1 MSPPSEPVI
10 DPDDAQSAQGADV
23 DAASLETLAAGSKSF
38 SFAGRFLPARARGD
52 AAVVY
57 ALCRLIDDLADEAPS
72 IEQADLDLAAL
83 RAELEG
89 DAPPR
94 PLVVR
99 ARQVLER
106 TGTGVAPA
114 LHLMDG
120 VCTDLRPVR
129 VANDAELLRYAYQ
142 VASTVGL
149 MMCGV
154 LGVDDAEAL
163 PHAVD
168 LGVAMQITNICRD
181 VREDAMNGR
190 VYLPADR
197 LAAAGT
203 STDALLAGTPD
214 RPAVAAVV
222 RDLLEM
228 ADRYY
233 TSADAG
239 MRYIPLRSRLA
250 IVVASRVYRAIGTR
264 LLRRHGGDAWHG
276 RTVVPTGTKVTRA
289 LGALAALPT
298 PRIAGWGG
306 RVTHDRGLH
315 QLLPAWPG
323 VNG

>member
-1 MSPPSEPVI
+1 MDPANERQSDEHAII
-10 DPDDAQSAQGADV
+10 DVSGVEGQ
-23 DAASLETLAAGSKSF
+23 SLETLAVGSRSF

-72 IEQADLDLAAL
+72 IDRADADLAEL

-89 DAPPR
+89 RAEPR

-106 TGTGVAPA
+106 TGTGIAPA

-129 VANDAELLRYAYQ
+129 VADDGELLQYAYQ

-181 VREDAMNGR
+181 VREDAANGR
-190 VYLPADR
+190 VYLPATR

-203 STDALLAGTPD
+203 HTDALLGGEPD
-214 RPAVAAVV
+214 RGAVAIVV
-222 RDLLEM
+222 RDLLAM
-228 ADRYY
+228 ADEYY
-233 TSADAG
+233 RSADAG

-250 IVVASRVYRAIGTR
+250 IVVASRVYRAIGLR

-276 RTVVPTGTKVTRA
+276 RTVVPGSAKLVRA
-289 LGALAALPT
+289 LGAVAIMPS
-298 PRIAGWGG
+298 PKIAGWGA
-306 RVTHDRGLH
+306 RAPHDRALH
-315 QLLPAWPG
+315 RLLPAWPG